1 MKTNEKIPSK
11 ILRKDHGEDQRSDVE
26 VDLVLGEN
34 HREKTEEDKENV
46 LNQKQHEF
54 GFESGIPNMDL

>member
-34 HREKTEEDKENV
+34 HREETEEDKENV
-46 LNQKQHEF
+46 LNQKQHAF
-54 GFESGIPNMDL
+54 GFESGIPNMNL

>member
-1 MKTNEKIPSK
+1 MKKKIPSK
-11 ILRKDHGEDQRSDVE
+11 RLRKDHGEDQRSDVE

-34 HREKTEEDKENV
+34 HREETEEDKENV

-54 GFESGIPNMDL
+54 EF

>member
-34 HREKTEEDKENV
+34 HREETEEDKENV
-46 LNQKQHEF
+46 LNQKQHAF

>member
-46 LNQKQHEF
+46 LNQKQHAF